1 MHARLT
7 QIQGSP
13 DQLDAGIE
21 MARSQV
27 LPTLQGMDGY
37 KGFTVGVDRSSGA
50 IFGVSFF
57 DSAETLQASDEA
69 IRAARESTAQAAGGT
84 PEVAFYEIVIDDEA

>member
-7 QIQGSP
+7 QIDGSP
-13 DQLDAGIE
+13 DKLDEGIA

-27 LPTLQGMDGY
+27 LPKLQGLDGY
-37 KGFTVGVDRSSGA
+37 KGFTVGVDRSSGH

-57 DSAETLQASDEA
+57 DSEEAVRASEDVIRGDREATAEV
-69 IRAARESTAQAAGGT
+69 AGGT
-84 PEVAFYEIVIDDEA
+84 PQVSYYEIVIDDEA